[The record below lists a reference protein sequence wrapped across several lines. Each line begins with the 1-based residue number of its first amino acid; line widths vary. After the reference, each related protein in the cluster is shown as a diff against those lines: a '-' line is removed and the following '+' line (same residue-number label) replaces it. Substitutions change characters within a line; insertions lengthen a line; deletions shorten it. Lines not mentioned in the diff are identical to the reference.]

1 MDLMYLCMMVCASY
15 PYIVDMTEFKN
26 IMNRQIYLP
35 ELLSINIKN
44 YTLYPNGLDYTFNFV
59 KGVNLVLGGNG
70 MGKTTFVN
78 IIRFAILGLYKKPF
92 GYTRTYQGNII
103 EKRQLFPQKY
113 FSSRMDDSVRTD
125 TSPTVSIGMKIN
137 NITVELTRDLSSI
150 TLTKL
155 KVDGIEVL
163 GDLINQFSYE
173 KLSDIEKKD
182 TLPYKY
188 ENIIKTNTNL
198 EFDDLIFFVNEV
210 LFFGE
215 DHKTILWN
223 DEGFFPDVQSEL
235 FNKYFNDPDL
245 DKKRQEAIR
254 KAKYFDSLSRHSSED
269 MRAINKVLSKMK
281 DAPVANLSTN
291 KGNIAF
297 TLIDLKEELARI
309 NTKLETIQKERAS
322 KSQYISLLQND
333 INKISLSVS
342 DKDKQLKQIE
352 EELNSHIWET
362 LYPSYHI
369 FIKNIQLNHVC
380 PMCSH
385 TNGELVERVTNE
397 QNNCFVCGTPISTNT
412 DTDIILRKQFE
423 EISVERKSLYQSINS
438 KKQKIQNIEQEII
451 NLDSEFSNTESRKR
465 EIQQNIRELEY
476 KNVMS
481 DNSQNSI
488 QPFLDEVNYLTQQKE
503 KYQKQRDEQYDIVT
517 SISEEIEDIITTN
530 VQAFSSIFAQ
540 YAGKFLGVPCEL
552 TYMKQVGDSNKRFY
566 PIIDGKVR
574 FYEEEMSESQRFFV
588 DHSFRMSILTFF
600 YKTPSFYIVET
611 PDSSLDISYE
621 RNAASVFAEFLKK
634 PNSLIITSNLNN
646 SLFIEHLLN
655 QKDIDLGIVGLLE
668 IAKQSAIQNTNEQL
682 KLIYQNI
689 KKRLKSC

>member
-1 MDLMYLCMMVCASY
+1 
-15 PYIVDMTEFKN
+15 
-26 IMNRQIYLP
+26 MNRQIYLP

-59 KGVNLVLGGNG
+59 KGANLVLGGNG

-113 FSSRMDDSVRTD
+113 FSSRMDDSIHTD
-125 TSPTVSIGMKIN
+125 TSPTVSISMKIN
-137 NITVELTRDLSSI
+137 NIMVELTRDLSSI

-155 KVDGIEVL
+155 KVDEVEVL
-163 GDLINQFSYE
+163 GGLINQFSYE

-281 DAPVANLSTN
+281 DAPVTNLSTN

-297 TLIDLKEELARI
+297 TLIDLKEELARM
-309 NTKLETIQKERAS
+309 NAKLETIQKERAS

-369 FIKNIQLNHVC
+369 FIQNIQLNHVC

-385 TNGELVERVTNE
+385 PNEELVERVTNE
-397 QNNCFVCGTPISTNT
+397 QNNCFACGTPISTNT
-412 DTDIILRKQFE
+412 DTDIVLRKQFD
-423 EISVERKSLYQSINS
+423 EINAERKSLYQSINS

-451 NLDSEFSNTESRKR
+451 NLDSEFSNIESRKR

-476 KNVMS
+476 ENVMS

-517 SISEEIEDIITTN
+517 SISEEIEDIITAN

-621 RNAASVFAEFLKK
+621 RNAASVFAQFLKK

-655 QKDIDLGIVGLLE
+655 QKDIDFGIVGLLE
-668 IAKQSAIQNTNEQL
+668 IAKQSTIQNTNKQL
-682 KLIYQNI
+682 KLIYHNI
-689 KKRLKSC
+689 RKKLKLC

>member
-1 MDLMYLCMMVCASY
+1 
-15 PYIVDMTEFKN
+15 MTKLKN
-26 IMNRQIYLP
+26 IMSRQIYLP

-44 YTLYPNGLDYTFNFV
+44 YTLYPNGLDYTFEFV
-59 KGVNLVLGGNG
+59 KGANLVLGGNG

-125 TSPTVSIGMKIN
+125 TSPTVSISMKIN
-137 NITVELTRDLSSI
+137 NIRVELTRDLSSI

-163 GDLINQFSYE
+163 GNLIDQVNYE

-254 KAKYFDSLSRHSSED
+254 KAKYFDSLSRHISED
-269 MRAINKVLSKMK
+269 IRAINKVLSKMK
-281 DAPVANLSTN
+281 EAPVTDHSTN
-291 KGNIAF
+291 KENIAF
-297 TLIDLKEELARI
+297 TLIDLKAELARM
-309 NTKLETIQKERAS
+309 NTKLETIQKERVS
-322 KSQYISLLQND
+322 KSQHISLLQND
-333 INKISLSVS
+333 INKISLSVN
-342 DKDKQLKQIE
+342 DKDKQLTQIE

-362 LYPSYHI
+362 VHPLYHI

-385 TNGELVERVTNE
+385 PNGELVERVTNE

-451 NLDSEFSNTESRKR
+451 NLDSEFSNIESRKR

-476 KNVMS
+476 ENVMS

-488 QPFLDEVNYLTQQKE
+488 QPFLDEVNSLTQQKE
-503 KYQKQRDEQYDIVT
+503 YYQKQRDEQYDIVT
-517 SISEEIEDIITTN
+517 SISNEIEDIITAN
-530 VQAFSSIFAQ
+530 VQAFSSIFSQ

-552 TYMKQVGDSNKRFY
+552 TYMKQVRDSNKRFY

-621 RNAASVFAEFLKK
+621 GNAASVFAEFLKK

-668 IAKQSAIQNTNEQL
+668 IAKQSTIQNTNEQL

>member
-1 MDLMYLCMMVCASY
+1 MS
-15 PYIVDMTEFKN
+15 
-26 IMNRQIYLP
+26 RRIYLP

-44 YTLYPNGLDYTFNFV
+44 YTLYPNGLDYTFDFV

-78 IIRFAILGLYKKPF
+78 IIRYAILGLYKKPF

-113 FSSRMDDSVRTD
+113 FSNRMDDSIHTD
-125 TSPTVSIGMKIN
+125 ASPTVSISMKIN
-137 NITVELTRDLSSI
+137 NVAVELVRDLSSI
-150 TLTKL
+150 TLLQL
-155 KVDGIEVL
+155 KVNGIEL
-163 GDLINQFSYE
+163 SGSLINQFNYE
-173 KLSDIEKKD
+173 KLSDAAKKD

-188 ENIIKTNTNL
+188 EEIIKTNTNL

-223 DEGFFPDVQSEL
+223 DGDFFPDVQSEL

-281 DAPVANLSTN
+281 DTPVTDHSTN
-291 KGNIAF
+291 NKENTA
-297 TLIDLKEELARI
+297 LILIGLREKLAEMDA
-309 NTKLETIQKERAS
+309 KLAAIQKERAS
-322 KSQYISLLQND
+322 RSQEISLLQNE
-333 INKISLSVS
+333 INKISLSAN
-342 DKDKQLKQIE
+342 DIDKQLKQIE
-352 EELNSHIWET
+352 EKLNNHIWET
-362 LYPSYHI
+362 LHPSYHV
-369 FIKNIQLNHVC
+369 FIKNIQLNHIC
-380 PMCSH
+380 PMC
-385 TNGELVERVTNE
+385 NKPNDDLVEKVANDSNICFACGASINE
-397 QNNCFVCGTPISTNT
+397 NT
-412 DTDIILRKQFE
+412 EIDTRLKNSFD
-423 EISVERKSLYQSINS
+423 EISIHRKTLYQSINS
-438 KKQKIQNIEQEII
+438 KKRTIQNIEQQII
-451 NLDSEFSNTESRKR
+451 SLDSEFSNTELKR
-465 EIQQNIRELEY
+465 RTILQQVRELEY
-476 KNVMS
+476 ENAMS

-488 QPFLDEVNYLTQQKE
+488 QPFLDEVNRLTLQKE
-503 KYQKQRDEQYDIVT
+503 AYQKQRDEQYNIVT
-517 SISEEIEDIITTN
+517 SISNEIEDVITAN
-530 VQAFSSIFAQ
+530 VHVFSSIFAQ

-552 TYMKQVGDSNKRFY
+552 TYIKQAGDNNKRFY
-566 PIIDGKVR
+566 PVIDGKVR

-600 YKTPSFYIVET
+600 YRTPSFYIVET

-646 SLFIEHLLN
+646 SLFIEHILD
-655 QKDIDLGIVGLLE
+655 QEDIDLGIVGLLE
-668 IAKQSAIQNTNEQL
+668 IAKQSTIQNTSEQL
-682 KLIYQNI
+682 KSIYRHI
-689 KKRLKSC
+689 KTRLESC

>member
-1 MDLMYLCMMVCASY
+1 MS
-15 PYIVDMTEFKN
+15 
-26 IMNRQIYLP
+26 RRIYLP

-44 YTLYPNGLDYTFNFV
+44 YTLYPNDLDYTFDFV

-78 IIRFAILGLYKKPF
+78 IIRYAILGLYKKPF

-113 FSSRMDDSVRTD
+113 FSNRMDDSIHTD
-125 TSPTVSIGMKIN
+125 ASPTVSISMKIN
-137 NITVELTRDLSSI
+137 NVAVELVRDLSSI
-150 TLTKL
+150 TLLQL
-155 KVDGIEVL
+155 KVNGIEL
-163 GDLINQFSYE
+163 SGSLINQFNYE
-173 KLSDIEKKD
+173 KLSDAAKKD

-188 ENIIKTNTNL
+188 EEIIKTNTNL

-223 DEGFFPDVQSEL
+223 DGDFFPDVQSEL

-281 DAPVANLSTN
+281 DTPVTDHSTN
-291 KGNIAF
+291 NKENTA
-297 TLIDLKEELARI
+297 LILIGLREKLAEMDA
-309 NTKLETIQKERAS
+309 KLAAIQKERAS
-322 KSQYISLLQND
+322 KSQEISLLQNE
-333 INKISLSVS
+333 INKISLSAN
-342 DKDKQLKQIE
+342 DIDKQLKQIE
-352 EELNSHIWET
+352 EKLNNHIWET
-362 LYPSYHI
+362 LHPSYHV
-369 FIKNIQLNHVC
+369 FIKNIQLNHIC
-380 PMCSH
+380 PMC
-385 TNGELVERVTNE
+385 NKPNDDLVEKVANDSNICFACGASINE
-397 QNNCFVCGTPISTNT
+397 NT
-412 DTDIILRKQFE
+412 EIDTRLKNSFD
-423 EISVERKSLYQSINS
+423 EISIHRKTLYQSINS
-438 KKQKIQNIEQEII
+438 KKRTIQNIEQQVIS
-451 NLDSEFSNTESRKR
+451 LDSEFSNTELKR
-465 EIQQNIRELEY
+465 RTILQQVRELEY
-476 KNVMS
+476 ENAMS

-488 QPFLDEVNYLTQQKE
+488 QPFLDEVNRLTLQKE
-503 KYQKQRDEQYDIVT
+503 AYQKQRDEQYNIVT
-517 SISEEIEDIITTN
+517 SISNEIEDVITAN
-530 VQAFSSIFAQ
+530 VHVFSSIFAQ

-552 TYMKQVGDSNKRFY
+552 TYIKQAGDNNKRFY
-566 PIIDGKVR
+566 PVIDGKVR

-600 YKTPSFYIVET
+600 YRTPSFYIVET

-646 SLFIEHLLN
+646 SLFIEHILD
-655 QKDIDLGIVGLLE
+655 QEDIDLGIVGLLE
-668 IAKQSAIQNTNEQL
+668 IAKQSTIQNTSEQL
-682 KLIYQNI
+682 KSIYRHI
-689 KKRLKSC
+689 KTRLESC

>member
-1 MDLMYLCMMVCASY
+1 MS
-15 PYIVDMTEFKN
+15 
-26 IMNRQIYLP
+26 RQIYLP

-44 YTLYPNGLDYTFNFV
+44 YTLYPNGLDYTFEFV
-59 KGVNLVLGGNG
+59 KGANLVLGGNG

-125 TSPTVSIGMKIN
+125 TSPTVSISMKIN
-137 NITVELTRDLSSI
+137 NIRVELTRDLSSI

-188 ENIIKTNTNL
+188 ENIIKNNTNL

-254 KAKYFDSLSRHSSED
+254 KAKYFDSLSRHISED
-269 MRAINKVLSKMK
+269 IRAINKVLSKMK
-281 DAPVANLSTN
+281 EAPVTDHSTN
-291 KGNIAF
+291 KENIAF
-297 TLIDLKEELARI
+297 TLIDLKAELARM
-309 NTKLETIQKERAS
+309 NTKLETIQKERVS
-322 KSQYISLLQND
+322 KSQHISLLQND
-333 INKISLSVS
+333 INKISLSVN
-342 DKDKQLKQIE
+342 DKDKQLTQIE

-362 LYPSYHI
+362 VHPLYHI

-385 TNGELVERVTNE
+385 PNGELVERVTNE

-451 NLDSEFSNTESRKR
+451 NLDSEFSNIESRKR

-476 KNVMS
+476 ENVMS

-488 QPFLDEVNYLTQQKE
+488 QPFLDEVNSLTQQKE
-503 KYQKQRDEQYDIVT
+503 YYQKQRDEQYDIVT
-517 SISEEIEDIITTN
+517 SISNEIEDIITAN
-530 VQAFSSIFAQ
+530 VQAFSSIFSQ

-552 TYMKQVGDSNKRFY
+552 TYMKQVRDSNKRFY

-621 RNAASVFAEFLKK
+621 GNAASVFAEFLKK

-668 IAKQSAIQNTNEQL
+668 IAKQSTIQNTNEQL

>member
-1 MDLMYLCMMVCASY
+1 MS
-15 PYIVDMTEFKN
+15 
-26 IMNRQIYLP
+26 RQIYLP

-44 YTLYPNGLDYTFNFV
+44 YTLYPNGLDYTFEFV
-59 KGVNLVLGGNG
+59 KGANLVLGGNG

-125 TSPTVSIGMKIN
+125 TSPTVSISMKIN
-137 NITVELTRDLSSI
+137 NIRVELTRDLSSI

-188 ENIIKTNTNL
+188 ENIIKNNTNL

-254 KAKYFDSLSRHSSED
+254 KAKYFDSLSRHISED
-269 MRAINKVLSKMK
+269 IRAINKVLSKMK
-281 DAPVANLSTN
+281 EAPVTDHSTN
-291 KGNIAF
+291 KENIAF
-297 TLIDLKEELARI
+297 TLIDLKAELARM
-309 NTKLETIQKERAS
+309 NTKLETIQKERVS
-322 KSQYISLLQND
+322 KSQHISLLQND
-333 INKISLSVS
+333 INKISLSVN
-342 DKDKQLKQIE
+342 DKDKQLTQIE

-362 LYPSYHI
+362 VHPLYHI

-385 TNGELVERVTNE
+385 PNGELVERVTNE

-451 NLDSEFSNTESRKR
+451 NLDSEFSNIESRKR

-476 KNVMS
+476 ENVMS

-488 QPFLDEVNYLTQQKE
+488 QPFLDEVNSLTQQKE
-503 KYQKQRDEQYDIVT
+503 YYQKQRDEQYDIVT
-517 SISEEIEDIITTN
+517 SISNEIEDIITAN
-530 VQAFSSIFAQ
+530 VQAFSSIFSQ

-552 TYMKQVGDSNKRFY
+552 TYMKQVRDSNKRFY

-668 IAKQSAIQNTNEQL
+668 IAKQSTIQNTNEQL

>member
-1 MDLMYLCMMVCASY
+1 MS
-15 PYIVDMTEFKN
+15 
-26 IMNRQIYLP
+26 RRIYLP

-44 YTLYPNGLDYTFNFV
+44 YTLYPNGLDYTFDFV

-78 IIRFAILGLYKKPF
+78 IIRYAILGLYKKPF

-113 FSSRMDDSVRTD
+113 FSNRMDDSIHTD
-125 TSPTVSIGMKIN
+125 ASPSVSISMKIN
-137 NITVELTRDLSSI
+137 NVAVELVRDLSSI
-150 TLTKL
+150 TLLQL
-155 KVDGIEVL
+155 KVNGIEL
-163 GDLINQFSYE
+163 SGSLINQFNYE
-173 KLSDIEKKD
+173 KLSDAAKKD

-188 ENIIKTNTNL
+188 EEIIKTNTNL

-223 DEGFFPDVQSEL
+223 DRDFFPDVQSEL

-281 DAPVANLSTN
+281 DTPVTDHSTN
-291 KGNIAF
+291 NKENTA
-297 TLIDLKEELARI
+297 LILIGLREKLAEMDA
-309 NTKLETIQKERAS
+309 KLAAIQKERAS
-322 KSQYISLLQND
+322 KSQEISLLQNE
-333 INKISLSVS
+333 INKISLSAN
-342 DKDKQLKQIE
+342 DIDKQLKQIE
-352 EELNSHIWET
+352 EKLNNHIWET
-362 LYPSYHI
+362 LHPSYHV
-369 FIKNIQLNHVC
+369 FIKNIQLNHIC
-380 PMCSH
+380 PMC
-385 TNGELVERVTNE
+385 NKPNDDLVEKVANDSNICFACGASINE
-397 QNNCFVCGTPISTNT
+397 NT
-412 DTDIILRKQFE
+412 EIDTRLKNSFD
-423 EISVERKSLYQSINS
+423 EISIHRKTLYQSINS
-438 KKQKIQNIEQEII
+438 KKRTIQNIEQQII
-451 NLDSEFSNTESRKR
+451 SLDSEFSNTELKR
-465 EIQQNIRELEY
+465 RTILQQVRELEY
-476 KNVMS
+476 ENAMS

-488 QPFLDEVNYLTQQKE
+488 QPFLDEVNRLTLQKE
-503 KYQKQRDEQYDIVT
+503 AYQKQRDEQYNIVT
-517 SISEEIEDIITTN
+517 SISNEIDDVITAN
-530 VQAFSSIFAQ
+530 VHVFSSIFAQ

-552 TYMKQVGDSNKRFY
+552 TYIKQAGDNNKRFY
-566 PIIDGKVR
+566 PVIDGKVR

-600 YKTPSFYIVET
+600 YRTPSFYIVET

-646 SLFIEHLLN
+646 SLFIEHILD
-655 QKDIDLGIVGLLE
+655 QEDIDLGIVGLLE
-668 IAKQSAIQNTNEQL
+668 IAKQSTIQNTSEQL
-682 KLIYQNI
+682 KSIYRHI
-689 KKRLKSC
+689 KTRLESC

>member
-1 MDLMYLCMMVCASY
+1 MS
-15 PYIVDMTEFKN
+15 
-26 IMNRQIYLP
+26 RRIYLP

-44 YTLYPNGLDYTFNFV
+44 YTLYPNGLDYTFDFV

-78 IIRFAILGLYKKPF
+78 IIRYAILGLYKKPF

-113 FSSRMDDSVRTD
+113 FSNRMDDSIHTD
-125 TSPTVSIGMKIN
+125 ASPTVSISMKIN
-137 NITVELTRDLSSI
+137 NVAVELVRDLSSI
-150 TLTKL
+150 TLLQL
-155 KVDGIEVL
+155 KVNGIEL
-163 GDLINQFSYE
+163 SGSLINQFNYE
-173 KLSDIEKKD
+173 KLSDAAKKD

-188 ENIIKTNTNL
+188 EEIIKTNTNL

-223 DEGFFPDVQSEL
+223 DRDFFPDVQSEL

-281 DAPVANLSTN
+281 DTPVTDHSTN
-291 KGNIAF
+291 NKENTA
-297 TLIDLKEELARI
+297 LILIGLREKLAEMDA
-309 NTKLETIQKERAS
+309 KLAAIQKERAS
-322 KSQYISLLQND
+322 KSQEISLLQNE
-333 INKISLSVS
+333 INKISLSAN
-342 DKDKQLKQIE
+342 DIDKQLKQIE
-352 EELNSHIWET
+352 EKLNNHIWET
-362 LYPSYHI
+362 LHPSYHV
-369 FIKNIQLNHVC
+369 FIKNIQLNHIC
-380 PMCSH
+380 PMC
-385 TNGELVERVTNE
+385 NKPNDDLVEKVANDSNICFACGASINE
-397 QNNCFVCGTPISTNT
+397 NTET
-412 DTDIILRKQFE
+412 DTRLKNSFD
-423 EISVERKSLYQSINS
+423 EISIHRKTLYQSINS
-438 KKQKIQNIEQEII
+438 KKRTIQNIEQQII
-451 NLDSEFSNTESRKR
+451 SLDSEFSNTELKR
-465 EIQQNIRELEY
+465 RTILQQVRELEY
-476 KNVMS
+476 ENAMS

-488 QPFLDEVNYLTQQKE
+488 QPFLDEVNRLTLQKE
-503 KYQKQRDEQYDIVT
+503 AYQKQRDEQYNIVT
-517 SISEEIEDIITTN
+517 SISNEIDDVITAN
-530 VQAFSSIFAQ
+530 VHVFSSIFAQ

-552 TYMKQVGDSNKRFY
+552 TYIKQAGDNNKRFY
-566 PIIDGKVR
+566 PVIDGKVR

-600 YKTPSFYIVET
+600 YRTPSFYIVET

-646 SLFIEHLLN
+646 SLFIEHILD
-655 QKDIDLGIVGLLE
+655 QEDIDLGIVGLLE
-668 IAKQSAIQNTNEQL
+668 IAKQSTIQNTSEQL
-682 KLIYQNI
+682 KSIYRHI
-689 KKRLKSC
+689 KTRLESC

>member
-1 MDLMYLCMMVCASY
+1 MS
-15 PYIVDMTEFKN
+15 
-26 IMNRQIYLP
+26 RQIYLP

-44 YTLYPNGLDYTFNFV
+44 YTLYPNGLDYTFEFV
-59 KGVNLVLGGNG
+59 KGANLVLGGNG

-125 TSPTVSIGMKIN
+125 TSPTVSISMKIN
-137 NITVELTRDLSSI
+137 NTTVELTRDLSSI

-254 KAKYFDSLSRHSSED
+254 KAKYFDSLSRHISED
-269 MRAINKVLSKMK
+269 IRAINKVLSKMK
-281 DAPVANLSTN
+281 EAPVTDHSTN
-291 KGNIAF
+291 KENIAF
-297 TLIDLKEELARI
+297 TLIDLKAELARM
-309 NTKLETIQKERAS
+309 NTKLETIQKERVS
-322 KSQYISLLQND
+322 KSQHISLLQND
-333 INKISLSVS
+333 INKISLSVN
-342 DKDKQLKQIE
+342 DKDKQFKQIE

-362 LYPSYHI
+362 LHPLYHI

-385 TNGELVERVTNE
+385 PNGELVERVTNE

-412 DTDIILRKQFE
+412 DTDIILRKQFD

-451 NLDSEFSNTESRKR
+451 NLDSEFSNIESRKR

-476 KNVMS
+476 ENVMS

-488 QPFLDEVNYLTQQKE
+488 QPFLDEVNSLTQQKE
-503 KYQKQRDEQYDIVT
+503 YYQKQRDEQYDIVT
-517 SISEEIEDIITTN
+517 SISNEIEDIITAN
-530 VQAFSSIFAQ
+530 VQAFSSIFSQ

-552 TYMKQVGDSNKRFY
+552 TYMKQVRDSNKRFY

-668 IAKQSAIQNTNEQL
+668 IAKQSTIQNTNEQL

>member
-1 MDLMYLCMMVCASY
+1 M
-15 PYIVDMTEFKN
+15 
-26 IMNRQIYLP
+26 
-35 ELLSINIKN
+35 
-44 YTLYPNGLDYTFNFV
+44 
-59 KGVNLVLGGNG
+59 
-70 MGKTTFVN
+70 
-78 IIRFAILGLYKKPF
+78 
-92 GYTRTYQGNII
+92 
-103 EKRQLFPQKY
+103 
-113 FSSRMDDSVRTD
+113 
-125 TSPTVSIGMKIN
+125 
-137 NITVELTRDLSSI
+137 
-150 TLTKL
+150 
-155 KVDGIEVL
+155 
-163 GDLINQFSYE
+163 
-173 KLSDIEKKD
+173 
-182 TLPYKY
+182 
-188 ENIIKTNTNL
+188 
-198 EFDDLIFFVNEV
+198 
-210 LFFGE
+210 
-215 DHKTILWN
+215 
-223 DEGFFPDVQSEL
+223 
-235 FNKYFNDPDL
+235 
-245 DKKRQEAIR
+245 
-254 KAKYFDSLSRHSSED
+254 
-269 MRAINKVLSKMK
+269 
-281 DAPVANLSTN
+281 
-291 KGNIAF
+291 
-297 TLIDLKEELARI
+297 
-309 NTKLETIQKERAS
+309 NTKLETIQKERVS
-322 KSQYISLLQND
+322 KSQHISLLQND
-333 INKISLSVS
+333 INKISLSVN
-342 DKDKQLKQIE
+342 DKDKQLTQIE

-362 LYPSYHI
+362 VHPLYHI

-385 TNGELVERVTNE
+385 PNGELVERVTNE

-451 NLDSEFSNTESRKR
+451 NLDSEFSNIESRKR

-476 KNVMS
+476 ENVMS

-488 QPFLDEVNYLTQQKE
+488 QPFLDEVNSLTQQKE
-503 KYQKQRDEQYDIVT
+503 YYQKQRDEQYDIVT
-517 SISEEIEDIITTN
+517 SISNEIEDIITAN
-530 VQAFSSIFAQ
+530 VQAFSSIFSQ

-552 TYMKQVGDSNKRFY
+552 TYMKQVRDSNKRFY

-621 RNAASVFAEFLKK
+621 GNAASVFAEFLKK

-668 IAKQSAIQNTNEQL
+668 IAKQSTIQNTNEQL

>member
-1 MDLMYLCMMVCASY
+1 MS
-15 PYIVDMTEFKN
+15 
-26 IMNRQIYLP
+26 RRIYLP

-44 YTLYPNGLDYTFNFV
+44 YTLYPNGLDYTFDFV

-78 IIRFAILGLYKKPF
+78 IIRYAILGLYKKPF

-113 FSSRMDDSVRTD
+113 FSNRMDDSIHTD
-125 TSPTVSIGMKIN
+125 ASPTVSISMKIN
-137 NITVELTRDLSSI
+137 NVAVELVRDLSSI
-150 TLTKL
+150 TLLQL
-155 KVDGIEVL
+155 KVNGIEL
-163 GDLINQFSYE
+163 SGSLINQFNYE
-173 KLSDIEKKD
+173 KLSDAAKKD

-188 ENIIKTNTNL
+188 EEIIKTNTNL

-223 DEGFFPDVQSEL
+223 DRDFFPDVQSEL

-281 DAPVANLSTN
+281 DTPVTDHSTN
-291 KGNIAF
+291 NKENTA
-297 TLIDLKEELARI
+297 LILIGLREKLAEMDA
-309 NTKLETIQKERAS
+309 KLAVIQKERAS
-322 KSQYISLLQND
+322 KSQEISLLQNE
-333 INKISLSVS
+333 INKISLSAN
-342 DKDKQLKQIE
+342 DIDKQLKQIE
-352 EELNSHIWET
+352 EKLNNHIWET
-362 LYPSYHI
+362 LHPSYHV
-369 FIKNIQLNHVC
+369 FIKNIQLNHIC
-380 PMCSH
+380 PMC
-385 TNGELVERVTNE
+385 NKPNDDLVEKVANDSNICFACGASINE
-397 QNNCFVCGTPISTNT
+397 NT
-412 DTDIILRKQFE
+412 EIDTRLKNSFD
-423 EISVERKSLYQSINS
+423 EISIHRKTLYQSINS
-438 KKQKIQNIEQEII
+438 KKRTIQNIEQQII
-451 NLDSEFSNTESRKR
+451 SLDSEFSNTELKR
-465 EIQQNIRELEY
+465 RTILQQVRELEY
-476 KNVMS
+476 ENAMS

-488 QPFLDEVNYLTQQKE
+488 QPFLDEVNRLTLQKE
-503 KYQKQRDEQYDIVT
+503 AYQKQRDEQYNIVT
-517 SISEEIEDIITTN
+517 SISNEIDDVITAN
-530 VQAFSSIFAQ
+530 VHVFSSIFAQ

-552 TYMKQVGDSNKRFY
+552 TYIKQAGDNNKRFY
-566 PIIDGKVR
+566 PVIDGKVR

-600 YKTPSFYIVET
+600 YRTPSFYIVET

-646 SLFIEHLLN
+646 SLFIEHILD
-655 QKDIDLGIVGLLE
+655 QEDIDLGIVGLLE
-668 IAKQSAIQNTNEQL
+668 IAKQSTIQNTSEQL
-682 KLIYQNI
+682 KSIYRHI
-689 KKRLKSC
+689 KTRLESC

>member
-1 MDLMYLCMMVCASY
+1 MS
-15 PYIVDMTEFKN
+15 
-26 IMNRQIYLP
+26 RQIYLP

-44 YTLYPNGLDYTFNFV
+44 YTLYPNGLDYTFEFV
-59 KGVNLVLGGNG
+59 KGANLVLGGNG

-113 FSSRMDDSVRTD
+113 FSSRMDDSVCTD
-125 TSPTVSIGMKIN
+125 TSPTVSISMKIN
-137 NITVELTRDLSSI
+137 SITVELTRDLSSI

-163 GDLINQFSYE
+163 GNLIDQVNYE

-281 DAPVANLSTN
+281 DAPVTNLSTN

-297 TLIDLKEELARI
+297 TLIDLKAELARV

-333 INKISLSVS
+333 INKISLSVN
-342 DKDKQLKQIE
+342 DKDKQLTQIE

-369 FIKNIQLNHVC
+369 FVQNIQLNHVC

-385 TNGELVERVTNE
+385 PNEELVERVTNE

-412 DTDIILRKQFE
+412 DTDIILRKQFD

-476 KNVMS
+476 ENVMS

-517 SISEEIEDIITTN
+517 SISEEIEDIITAN
-530 VQAFSSIFAQ
+530 VQAFSSIFSQ

-552 TYMKQVGDSNKRFY
+552 TYMKQVRDSNKRFY

-668 IAKQSAIQNTNEQL
+668 IAKQSTIQNTNEQL

>member
-1 MDLMYLCMMVCASY
+1 MS
-15 PYIVDMTEFKN
+15 
-26 IMNRQIYLP
+26 RRIYLP

-44 YTLYPNGLDYTFNFV
+44 YTLYPNGLDYTFDFV

-78 IIRFAILGLYKKPF
+78 IIRYAILGLYKKPF

-113 FSSRMDDSVRTD
+113 FSNRMDDSIHTD
-125 TSPTVSIGMKIN
+125 ASPTVSISMKIN
-137 NITVELTRDLSSI
+137 NVAVELVRDLSSI
-150 TLTKL
+150 TLLQL
-155 KVDGIEVL
+155 KVNGIEL
-163 GDLINQFSYE
+163 SGSLINQFNYE
-173 KLSDIEKKD
+173 KLSDAAKKD

-188 ENIIKTNTNL
+188 EEIIKTNTNL

-223 DEGFFPDVQSEL
+223 DRDFFPDVQSEL

-281 DAPVANLSTN
+281 DTPVTDHSTN
-291 KGNIAF
+291 NKENTA
-297 TLIDLKEELARI
+297 LILIGLREKLAEMDA
-309 NTKLETIQKERAS
+309 KLAAIQKERAS
-322 KSQYISLLQND
+322 KSQEISLLQNE
-333 INKISLSVS
+333 INKISLSAN
-342 DKDKQLKQIE
+342 DIDKQLKQIE
-352 EELNSHIWET
+352 EKLNNHIWET
-362 LYPSYHI
+362 LHPSYHV
-369 FIKNIQLNHVC
+369 FIKNIQLNHIC
-380 PMCSH
+380 PMC
-385 TNGELVERVTNE
+385 NKPNDDLVEKVANDSNICFACGASINE
-397 QNNCFVCGTPISTNT
+397 NT
-412 DTDIILRKQFE
+412 EIDTRLKNSFD
-423 EISVERKSLYQSINS
+423 EISIHRKTLYQSINS
-438 KKQKIQNIEQEII
+438 KKRTIQNIEQQII
-451 NLDSEFSNTESRKR
+451 SLDSEFSNTELKR
-465 EIQQNIRELEY
+465 RTILQQVRELEY
-476 KNVMS
+476 ENAIS

-488 QPFLDEVNYLTQQKE
+488 QPFLDEVNRLTLQKE
-503 KYQKQRDEQYDIVT
+503 AYQKQRDEQYNIVT
-517 SISEEIEDIITTN
+517 SISNEIDDVITAN
-530 VQAFSSIFAQ
+530 VHVFSSIFAQ

-552 TYMKQVGDSNKRFY
+552 TYIKQAGDNNKRFY
-566 PIIDGKVR
+566 PVIDGKVR

-600 YKTPSFYIVET
+600 YRTPSFYIVET

-646 SLFIEHLLN
+646 SLFIEHILD
-655 QKDIDLGIVGLLE
+655 QEDIDLGIVGLLE
-668 IAKQSAIQNTNEQL
+668 IAKQSTIQNTSEQL
-682 KLIYQNI
+682 KSIYRHI
-689 KKRLKSC
+689 KTRLESC

>member
-1 MDLMYLCMMVCASY
+1 MS
-15 PYIVDMTEFKN
+15 
-26 IMNRQIYLP
+26 RQIYLP

-44 YTLYPNGLDYTFNFV
+44 YTLYPNGLDYTFEFV
-59 KGVNLVLGGNG
+59 KGANLVLGGNG

-125 TSPTVSIGMKIN
+125 TSPTVSISMKIN
-137 NITVELTRDLSSI
+137 NIRVELTRDLSSI

-163 GDLINQFSYE
+163 GNLIDQVNYE

-254 KAKYFDSLSRHSSED
+254 KAKYFDSLSRHISED
-269 MRAINKVLSKMK
+269 IRAINKVLSKMK
-281 DAPVANLSTN
+281 EAPVTDHSTN
-291 KGNIAF
+291 KENIAF
-297 TLIDLKEELARI
+297 TLIDLKAELARM
-309 NTKLETIQKERAS
+309 NTKLETIQKERVS
-322 KSQYISLLQND
+322 KSQHISLLQND
-333 INKISLSVS
+333 INKISLSVN
-342 DKDKQLKQIE
+342 DKDKQLTQIE

-362 LYPSYHI
+362 VHPLYHI

-385 TNGELVERVTNE
+385 PNGELVERVTNE

-451 NLDSEFSNTESRKR
+451 NLDSEFSNIESRKR

-476 KNVMS
+476 ENVMS

-488 QPFLDEVNYLTQQKE
+488 QPFLDEVNSLTQQKE
-503 KYQKQRDEQYDIVT
+503 YYQKQRDEQYDIVT
-517 SISEEIEDIITTN
+517 SISNEIEDIITAN
-530 VQAFSSIFAQ
+530 VQAFSSIFSQ

-552 TYMKQVGDSNKRFY
+552 TYMKQVRDSNKRFY

-621 RNAASVFAEFLKK
+621 GNAASVFAEFLKK

-668 IAKQSAIQNTNEQL
+668 IAKQSTIQNTNEQL
-682 KLIYQNI
+682 KIIYRNI

>member
-1 MDLMYLCMMVCASY
+1 MS
-15 PYIVDMTEFKN
+15 
-26 IMNRQIYLP
+26 RQIYLP

-44 YTLYPNGLDYTFNFV
+44 YTLYPNGLDYTFEFV
-59 KGVNLVLGGNG
+59 KGANLVLGGNG

-113 FSSRMDDSVRTD
+113 FSSRMDDSVCTD
-125 TSPTVSIGMKIN
+125 TSPTVSISMKIN

-163 GDLINQFSYE
+163 GNLIDQVNYE

-281 DAPVANLSTN
+281 DAPATNLSTN

-297 TLIDLKEELARI
+297 TLIDLKTELARV

-362 LYPSYHI
+362 LHTLYHI

-385 TNGELVERVTNE
+385 PNGELVERVTNE

-451 NLDSEFSNTESRKR
+451 NLDSEFSDTESRKR

-476 KNVMS
+476 ENVMS

-517 SISEEIEDIITTN
+517 SISEEIEDIITAN

-621 RNAASVFAEFLKK
+621 GNAASVFAEFLKK

-668 IAKQSAIQNTNEQL
+668 IAKQSTIQNTNEQL
-682 KLIYQNI
+682 KIIYQNI

>member
-1 MDLMYLCMMVCASY
+1 
-15 PYIVDMTEFKN
+15 
-26 IMNRQIYLP
+26 MNRQIYLP

-59 KGVNLVLGGNG
+59 KGANLVLGGNG

-113 FSSRMDDSVRTD
+113 FSSRMDDSIHTD
-125 TSPTVSIGMKIN
+125 TSPTVSISMKIN
-137 NITVELTRDLSSI
+137 NIMVELTRDLSSI

-155 KVDGIEVL
+155 KVDEVEVL
-163 GDLINQFSYE
+163 GGLINQFSYE

-281 DAPVANLSTN
+281 DAPVTNLSTN

-297 TLIDLKEELARI
+297 TLIDLKEELARM
-309 NTKLETIQKERAS
+309 NAKLETIQKERAS

-369 FIKNIQLNHVC
+369 FIQNIQLNHVC

-385 TNGELVERVTNE
+385 PNEELVERVTNE
-397 QNNCFVCGTPISTNT
+397 QNNCFACGTPISTNT
-412 DTDIILRKQFE
+412 DTDIILRKQFD
-423 EISVERKSLYQSINS
+423 EINAERKSLYQSINS

-451 NLDSEFSNTESRKR
+451 NLDSEFSNIESRKR

-476 KNVMS
+476 ENVMS

-517 SISEEIEDIITTN
+517 SISEEIEDIITAN
-530 VQAFSSIFAQ
+530 VQVFSSIFAQ

-655 QKDIDLGIVGLLE
+655 QKDIALGIVGLLE
-668 IAKQSAIQNTNEQL
+668 IAKQSTIQNTNEQL

>member
-1 MDLMYLCMMVCASY
+1 MS
-15 PYIVDMTEFKN
+15 
-26 IMNRQIYLP
+26 RQIYLP

-44 YTLYPNGLDYTFNFV
+44 YTLYPNGLDYTFDFV

-113 FSSRMDDSVRTD
+113 FSNRMDDSIHTD
-125 TSPTVSIGMKIN
+125 ASPTVTIRMKIN
-137 NITVELTRDLSSI
+137 NVIVELTRDLSSI
-150 TLTKL
+150 TLTQL
-155 KVDGIEVL
+155 KVDGIEIL
-163 GDLINQFSYE
+163 GTLINQFGYE
-173 KLSDIEKKD
+173 KLSDAAKVD

-188 ENIIKTNTNL
+188 EKIIKVNTNL

-223 DEGFFPDVQSEL
+223 DGDFLPDVQSEL

-281 DAPVANLSTN
+281 DTSPSANNSTAN
-291 KGNIAF
+291 QGNTALI
-297 TLIDLKEELARI
+297 LIDLKGKLAEMDTR
-309 NTKLETIQKERAS
+309 LASIQKERAS
-322 KSQYISLLQND
+322 KSQDISLLQNE
-333 INKISLSVS
+333 INKISLSAN
-342 DKDKQLKQIE
+342 DIDKQLKQIE
-352 EELNSHIWET
+352 EQLNNHIWET
-362 LYPSYHI
+362 LHPSYHV
-369 FIKNIQLNHVC
+369 FIKNIQLNHIC
-380 PMCSH
+380 PMC
-385 TNGELVERVTNE
+385 NQPNDEFVEKVANNSDRCFACNE
-397 QNNCFVCGTPISTNT
+397 NTEADTILKKRFDDISTH
-412 DTDIILRKQFE
+412 RKT
-423 EISVERKSLYQSINS
+423 LYQSINS
-438 KKQKIQNIEQEII
+438 KKRSIQNIEQQII
-451 NLDSEFSNTESRKR
+451 NLDAEFAKIELGRRT
-465 EIQQNIRELEY
+465 IQQQVRELEY
-476 KNVMS
+476 ENAMS

-488 QPFLDEVNYLTQQKE
+488 QPFLDEVNRLTQQKE
-503 KYQKQRDEQYDIVT
+503 AYQKQRDEQYDIVT
-517 SISEEIEDIITTN
+517 SISNEIEDVITSN
-530 VQAFSSIFAQ
+530 VHVFSSIFAQ

-552 TYMKQVGDSNKRFY
+552 TYIKQAGDSNKRFY
-566 PIIDGKVR
+566 PVIDGKVR

-600 YKTPSFYIVET
+600 YRTPSFYIVET

-646 SLFIEHLLN
+646 SLFIEHLLD
-655 QKDIDLGIVGLLE
+655 QEDIDLGIVGLLD
-668 IAKQSAIQNTNEQL
+668 IAKQSTIQHTSEQL
-682 KLIYQNI
+682 KSIYHHI
-689 KKRLKSC
+689 KNRLELC

>member
-1 MDLMYLCMMVCASY
+1 MS
-15 PYIVDMTEFKN
+15 
-26 IMNRQIYLP
+26 RRIYLP

-44 YTLYPNGLDYTFNFV
+44 YTLYPNGLDYTFDFV

-78 IIRFAILGLYKKPF
+78 IIRYAILGLYKKPF

-113 FSSRMDDSVRTD
+113 FSNRMDDSIHTD
-125 TSPTVSIGMKIN
+125 ASPTVSISMKIN
-137 NITVELTRDLSSI
+137 NVAVELVRDLSSI
-150 TLTKL
+150 TLLQL
-155 KVDGIEVL
+155 KVNGIEL
-163 GDLINQFSYE
+163 SGSLINQFNYE
-173 KLSDIEKKD
+173 KLSDAAKKD

-188 ENIIKTNTNL
+188 EEIIKTNTNL

-223 DEGFFPDVQSEL
+223 DRDFFPDVQSEL

-281 DAPVANLSTN
+281 DTPVTDHSTN
-291 KGNIAF
+291 NKENTA
-297 TLIDLKEELARI
+297 LILIGLREKLAEMDA
-309 NTKLETIQKERAS
+309 KLAAIQKERAS
-322 KSQYISLLQND
+322 KSQEISLLQNE
-333 INKISLSVS
+333 INKISLSAN
-342 DKDKQLKQIE
+342 DIDKQLKQIE
-352 EELNSHIWET
+352 EKLNNHIWET
-362 LYPSYHI
+362 LHPSYHV
-369 FIKNIQLNHVC
+369 FIKNIQLNHIC
-380 PMCSH
+380 PMC
-385 TNGELVERVTNE
+385 NKPNDDLVEKVANDSNICFACGASINE
-397 QNNCFVCGTPISTNT
+397 NT
-412 DTDIILRKQFE
+412 EIDTRLKNSFD
-423 EISVERKSLYQSINS
+423 EISIHRKTLYQSINS
-438 KKQKIQNIEQEII
+438 KKRTIQNIEQQII
-451 NLDSEFSNTESRKR
+451 NLDSEFSNTELKR
-465 EIQQNIRELEY
+465 RTILQQVRELEY
-476 KNVMS
+476 ENAMS

-488 QPFLDEVNYLTQQKE
+488 QPFLDEVNRLTLQKE
-503 KYQKQRDEQYDIVT
+503 AYQKQRDEQYNIVT
-517 SISEEIEDIITTN
+517 SISNEIDDVITAN
-530 VQAFSSIFAQ
+530 VHVFSSIFAQ

-552 TYMKQVGDSNKRFY
+552 TYIKQAGDNNKRFY
-566 PIIDGKVR
+566 PVIDGKVR

-600 YKTPSFYIVET
+600 YRTPSFYIVET

-646 SLFIEHLLN
+646 SLFIEHILD
-655 QKDIDLGIVGLLE
+655 QEDIDLGIVGLLE
-668 IAKQSAIQNTNEQL
+668 IAKQSTIQNTSEQL
-682 KLIYQNI
+682 KSIYRHI
-689 KKRLKSC
+689 KTRLESC

>member
-476 KNVMS
+476 ENVMS

>member
-1 MDLMYLCMMVCASY
+1 MS
-15 PYIVDMTEFKN
+15 
-26 IMNRQIYLP
+26 RQIYLP

-44 YTLYPNGLDYTFNFV
+44 YTLYPNGLDYTFEFV
-59 KGVNLVLGGNG
+59 KGANLVLGGNG

-125 TSPTVSIGMKIN
+125 TSPTVSISMKIN
-137 NITVELTRDLSSI
+137 NTTVELTRDLSSI

-188 ENIIKTNTNL
+188 ENIIKNSTNL

-254 KAKYFDSLSRHSSED
+254 KAKYFDSLSRHISED
-269 MRAINKVLSKMK
+269 IRAINKVLSKMK
-281 DAPVANLSTN
+281 EAPVTDHSTN
-291 KGNIAF
+291 KENIAF
-297 TLIDLKEELARI
+297 TLIDLKAELARM
-309 NTKLETIQKERAS
+309 NTKLETIQKERVS
-322 KSQYISLLQND
+322 KSQHISLLQND
-333 INKISLSVS
+333 INKISLSVN
-342 DKDKQLKQIE
+342 DKDKQLTQIE

-362 LYPSYHI
+362 VHPLYHI

-385 TNGELVERVTNE
+385 PNGELVERVTNE

-451 NLDSEFSNTESRKR
+451 NLDSEFSNIESRKR

-476 KNVMS
+476 ENVMS

-488 QPFLDEVNYLTQQKE
+488 QPFLDEVNSLTQQKE
-503 KYQKQRDEQYDIVT
+503 YYQKQRDEQYDIVT
-517 SISEEIEDIITTN
+517 SISNEIEDIITAN
-530 VQAFSSIFAQ
+530 VQAFSSIFSQ

-552 TYMKQVGDSNKRFY
+552 TYMKQVRDSNKRFY

-621 RNAASVFAEFLKK
+621 GNAASVFAEFLKK

-668 IAKQSAIQNTNEQL
+668 IAKQSTIQNTNEQL

>member
-1 MDLMYLCMMVCASY
+1 MS
-15 PYIVDMTEFKN
+15 
-26 IMNRQIYLP
+26 RRIYLP

-44 YTLYPNGLDYTFNFV
+44 YTLYPNGLDYTFDFV

-78 IIRFAILGLYKKPF
+78 IIRYAILGLYKKPF

-113 FSSRMDDSVRTD
+113 FSNRMDDSIHTD
-125 TSPTVSIGMKIN
+125 ASPTVSISMKIN
-137 NITVELTRDLSSI
+137 NVAVELVRDLSSI
-150 TLTKL
+150 TLLQL
-155 KVDGIEVL
+155 KVNGIEL
-163 GDLINQFSYE
+163 SGSLINQFNYE
-173 KLSDIEKKD
+173 KLSDAAKKD

-188 ENIIKTNTNL
+188 EEIIKTNTNL

-223 DEGFFPDVQSEL
+223 DGDFFPDVQSEL

-281 DAPVANLSTN
+281 DTPVTDHSTN
-291 KGNIAF
+291 NKENTA
-297 TLIDLKEELARI
+297 LILIRLREKLAEMDA
-309 NTKLETIQKERAS
+309 KLAAIQKERAS
-322 KSQYISLLQND
+322 KSQEISLLQNE
-333 INKISLSVS
+333 INKISLSAN
-342 DKDKQLKQIE
+342 DIDKQLKQIE
-352 EELNSHIWET
+352 EKLNNHIWET
-362 LYPSYHI
+362 LHPSYHV
-369 FIKNIQLNHVC
+369 FIKNIQLNHIC
-380 PMCSH
+380 PMC
-385 TNGELVERVTNE
+385 NKPNDDLVEKVANDSNICFACGASINE
-397 QNNCFVCGTPISTNT
+397 NT
-412 DTDIILRKQFE
+412 EIDTRLKNSFD
-423 EISVERKSLYQSINS
+423 EISIHRKTLYQSINS
-438 KKQKIQNIEQEII
+438 KKRTIQNIEQQII
-451 NLDSEFSNTESRKR
+451 SLDSEFSNTELKR
-465 EIQQNIRELEY
+465 RTILQQVRELEY
-476 KNVMS
+476 ENAMS

-488 QPFLDEVNYLTQQKE
+488 QPFLDEVNRLTLQKE
-503 KYQKQRDEQYDIVT
+503 AYQKQRDEQYNIVT
-517 SISEEIEDIITTN
+517 SISNEIEDAITAN
-530 VQAFSSIFAQ
+530 VHVFSSIFAQ

-552 TYMKQVGDSNKRFY
+552 TYIKQAGDNNKRFY
-566 PIIDGKVR
+566 PVIDGKVR

-600 YKTPSFYIVET
+600 YRIPSFYIVET

-646 SLFIEHLLN
+646 SLFIEHILD
-655 QKDIDLGIVGLLE
+655 QEDIDLGIVGLLE
-668 IAKQSAIQNTNEQL
+668 IAKQSTIQNTSEQL
-682 KLIYQNI
+682 KSIYRHI
-689 KKRLKSC
+689 KTRLESC